1 MMEKKNNLCFSFF
14 LFYVII
20 ILVIEVKNLC
30 IGDKLEI
37 QCYKHNKKIHRAWEE
52 AVVLDVKKDYM
63 VFGNNK
69 TLVIESEG
77 TTWKTKEPAIMYFFK
92 DRWYNIIA
100 QMKRDGIYFY
110 CNIATPFIIEENTIK
125 YIDYDLDLRIF
136 PQGEY
141 KILDKLEYQYHKRKM
156 NYSDDLDKVIN
167 TAMDDLIK
175 EYANGAFMFDKKKNE
190 EYLNLY
196 LKCKEEAKNSNFN

>member
-1 MMEKKNNLCFSFF
+1 MQ
-14 LFYVII
+14 
-20 ILVIEVKNLC
+20 
-30 IGDKLEI
+30 I
-37 QCYKHNKKIHRAWEE
+37 QCYKHNKKIHRAWSE
-52 AVVLDVKKDYM
+52 AVVLDVKKDYI

-92 DRWYNIIA
+92 NKWYNVIA
-100 QMKRDGIYFY
+100 QMKRDGIYYY

-136 PQGEY
+136 PKGEY
-141 KILDKLEYQYHKRKM
+141 KILDKLEYQYHKKKM
-156 NYSDDLDKVIN
+156 GYSDDLDKVIN
-167 TAMDDLIK
+167 GAMDDLIK
-175 EYANGAFMFDKKKNE
+175 EYVNGAFMFNAKNNE
-190 EYLNLY
+190 EYLKLY